1 MGSPVTFLLHSAAL
15 GLNLIIKRA
24 LKLGSIEQ
32 RDFEYISI
40 FVSDVTK
47 AKYIQKPQ
55 SLKKHS
61 SHLV

>member
-1 MGSPVTFLLHSAAL
+1 MGSPITFLSHSAAL
-15 GLNLIIKRA
+15 RLNLIMKRA

-47 AKYIQKPQ
+47 AKYIKKSQF
-55 SLKKHS
+55 LKKHS